1 MRCYLARAP
10 KREYPPEVRLV
21 HDFYPGP
28 HDDPGRDREVGLNGF
43 PGWITDERRRR
54 SSSAVF
60 PDPMR
65 PPCLCHRTER
75 SQRAKESTVK
85 MLTSILA
92 AGAILAFAAQAGTAA
107 NVKHAKHST
116 TRVGYGPYAYL
127 GNTAQA
133 KHSTTSVGYG
143 PYAYLGDTAPV
154 G

>member
-1 MRCYLARAP
+1 M
-10 KREYPPEVRLV
+10 
-21 HDFYPGP
+21 
-28 HDDPGRDREVGLNGF
+28 
-43 PGWITDERRRR
+43 
-54 SSSAVF
+54 
-60 PDPMR
+60 
-65 PPCLCHRTER
+65 
-75 SQRAKESTVK
+75 K

-92 AGAILAFAAQAGTAA
+92 AGAILACAAQAGIAA

-133 KHSTTSVGYG
+133 THSTTRVGYG